1 METYEVRQLP
11 VWPEIEQS
19 RAESRGSRRK
29 FWISIEG
36 EPSLWLLKFA
46 RPNTGEHWAE
56 KIAAEIGNLIGVD
69 CARVELAD
77 CGGELVTVCESFDP
91 ENLYELYEF
100 VSEQSDWLEG
110 EQIVVGDLDWANHV
124 NPPSFQETIFLAG
137 CDVLA
142 WSKEQY
148 DVEARFGQREHNV
161 DTIVQAVKEVF
172 QDISD
177 PRVAQVGDILQA
189 LASYALLDGLIG
201 NTDRHHENWMLQI
214 AFKDDVGRMS
224 AAPSFD
230 HASSLGRELRDD
242 RRRER
247 MNSGSVL
254 PYLRRGR
261 GGVYH
266 DVDDRHAPAP
276 LTLAQMLCQ
285 KWPQYTMRT
294 LERIGAVD
302 DAELWAAVDR
312 VPTELMSETAKDF
325 AYEVM
330 LVSRTE
336 LLESAR

>member
-1 METYEVRQLP
+1 MKFVNLLP

-19 RAESRGSRRK
+19 RVESRGSRRK

-36 EPSLWLLKFA
+36 EPNLWLLKFP

-56 KIAAEIGNLIGVD
+56 KIAAEVGKLVEVD

-77 CGGELVTVCESFDP
+77 CGGELVTVCESFAP
-91 ENLYELYEF
+91 ENWYELYEYGY
-100 VSEQSDWLEG
+100 EPSDWLDE
-110 EQIVVGDLDWANHV
+110 ELIVVGEVDWTVHMD
-124 NPPSFQETIFLAG
+124 STSDEETIFLAG

-142 WSKEQY
+142 WSNDQY
-148 DVEARFGQREHNV
+148 DVNARFGQREHNV

-172 QDISD
+172 QDLGD
-177 PRVAQVGDILQA
+177 PRVAKVDDIFKA

-201 NTDRHHENWMLQI
+201 NTDRHHENWMMQI
-214 AFKDDVGRMS
+214 AFKDDVGWMS
-224 AAPSFD
+224 VAPSFD

-276 LTLAQMLCQ
+276 LTLARMLCQ

>member
-1 METYEVRQLP
+1 LETYEVRQLP

-91 ENLYELYEF
+91 ENWYELYEF

-124 NPPSFQETIFLAG
+124 NPPSFQEMIFLAG

-172 QDISD
+172 QDLGD

-254 PYLRRGR
+254 PYLR
-261 GGVYH
+261 
-266 DVDDRHAPAP
+266 
-276 LTLAQMLCQ
+276 
-285 KWPQYTMRT
+285 
-294 LERIGAVD
+294 
-302 DAELWAAVDR
+302 
-312 VPTELMSETAKDF
+312 
-325 AYEVM
+325 
-330 LVSRTE
+330 
-336 LLESAR
+336 

>member
-1 METYEVRQLP
+1 M
-11 VWPEIEQS
+11 
-19 RAESRGSRRK
+19 
-29 FWISIEG
+29 
-36 EPSLWLLKFA
+36 LKFA

-91 ENLYELYEF
+91 ENWYELYEF

-124 NPPSFQETIFLAG
+124 NPPIFQETIFLAG

-172 QDISD
+172 QDLGD

-201 NTDRHHENWMLQI
+201 NT
-214 AFKDDVGRMS
+214 K
-224 AAPSFD
+224 
-230 HASSLGRELRDD
+230 
-242 RRRER
+242 
-247 MNSGSVL
+247 
-254 PYLRRGR
+254 
-261 GGVYH
+261 
-266 DVDDRHAPAP
+266 
-276 LTLAQMLCQ
+276 
-285 KWPQYTMRT
+285 RT